1 MNMNYHVLFIIK
13 NIEKRHMMTILK
25 YGSKLRLAVFL
36 ISTSL
41 SSLQYIFQ
49 AFIIGN
55 FITAATNA
63 DLNFFVKN
71 VTFAVVGIPLFGI
84 VMLINVSARTN
95 YIKSVNIEI
104 KERAIEHLI
113 QKDIHEIDVSSD
125 LSFIMNDLKLL
136 ETNGINAVLS
146 ILTSAITF
154 LFALFSSLKYDIWT
168 TAAFFLGSL
177 IPLIIS
183 NVTKKQIRGKSE
195 KWSEET
201 SRFLSRLKDFLTA
214 TRTIRTYQVEKE
226 MAARVSYYARESEN
240 ALKDMNQT
248 VGYSNTV
255 VTVLATLCALTLPF
269 GIGILRIINS
279 SLTLGAFISV
289 VQLSNYLNKP
299 LLSVLEMRNQLQTT
313 REIQKRVDRV
323 LKDSK
328 TNRLL
333 ERSDSKRASISISPF
348 SKLELRDVTIQLGNK
363 RVISRLNLTINAGE
377 KMLIMAPSGFG
388 KSTLLG
394 VLQGNVPILEGEYLY
409 NGISTSNY
417 TVSQLSEQFS
427 LILQTPFVFNDTVRF
442 NVTLDRSFS
451 EESIFTALDHAGMKQ
466 FISKKGLDYI
476 IAENG
481 QNLSGG
487 ELQRIEI
494 ARAFLY
500 NRPIILADEA
510 TSSLDNITAAHIR
523 NTFINSPNTLIEVA
537 HKVSQEE
544 QLLYDKV
551 LKLEGNE

>member
-71 VTFAVVGIPLFGI
+71 VTFAVIGIPLFGI

-146 ILTSAITF
+146 ILTRAITF

-177 IPLIIS
+177 IPLVIS
-183 NVTKKQIRGKSE
+183 NVSKKQIRGKSE

-226 MAARVSYYARESEN
+226 MAARVSHYAWESEN

-248 VGYSNTV
+248 VGYTNAV
-255 VTVLATLCALTLPF
+255 VTVLATLCALTLPS

-363 RVISRLNLTINAGE
+363 RVISRLNLTISAGE

-451 EESIFTALDHAGMKQ
+451 EESIFTALDHAGMKR
-466 FISKKGLDYI
+466 FISEKGLDYI

>member
-1 MNMNYHVLFIIK
+1 
-13 NIEKRHMMTILK
+13 MTILK

-71 VTFAVVGIPLFGI
+71 VTFAVIGIPLFGI

-146 ILTSAITF
+146 ILTRAITF

-177 IPLIIS
+177 IPLVIS
-183 NVTKKQIRGKSE
+183 NVSKKQIRGKSE

-226 MAARVSYYARESEN
+226 MAARVSHYAWESEN

-248 VGYSNTV
+248 VGYTNAV
-255 VTVLATLCALTLPF
+255 VTVLATLCALTLPS

-363 RVISRLNLTINAGE
+363 RVISRLNLTISAGE

-451 EESIFTALDHAGMKQ
+451 EESIFTALDHAGMKR
-466 FISKKGLDYI
+466 FISEKGLDYI

>member
-1 MNMNYHVLFIIK
+1 
-13 NIEKRHMMTILK
+13 MTILK

-63 DLNFFVKN
+63 DLIFFVKN

-113 QKDIHEIDVSSD
+113 QKNIHEIDVSSD

-183 NVTKKQIRGKSE
+183 NVTMKQIRGKSE

-226 MAARVSYYARESEN
+226 MAARVSHYARKSEN

-248 VGYSNTV
+248 VGYSNAV

-377 KMLIMAPSGFG
+377 KMLIMASSGFG

-427 LILQTPFVFNDTVRF
+427 LILQTPFVFNDAVRF

-466 FISKKGLDYI
+466 FISEKGLDYI

>member
-1 MNMNYHVLFIIK
+1 
-13 NIEKRHMMTILK
+13 MTILK

-226 MAARVSYYARESEN
+226 MAARVSHYARESEN

>member
-1 MNMNYHVLFIIK
+1 
-13 NIEKRHMMTILK
+13 MTILK

-154 LFALFSSLKYDIWT
+154 LFALFSSLKYDIWS

-183 NVTKKQIRGKSE
+183 NVTKKQIREKSE

-226 MAARVSYYARESEN
+226 MAARVSHYARESEN

-248 VGYSNTV
+248 VGYTNTV

-299 LLSVLEMRNQLQTT
+299 LLSLLEMRNQLQTT
-313 REIQKRVDRV
+313 RDIQIRVDRV

-427 LILQTPFVFNDTVRF
+427 LVLQTPFVFNDTVRF

-466 FISKKGLDYI
+466 FISEKGLDYI

>member
-1 MNMNYHVLFIIK
+1 
-13 NIEKRHMMTILK
+13 MTILK

-41 SSLQYIFQ
+41 SSVQYIFQ

-146 ILTSAITF
+146 ILTSATTF

-226 MAARVSYYARESEN
+226 MAARVSHYARESEN

-289 VQLSNYLNKP
+289 VQLSNYSNKP